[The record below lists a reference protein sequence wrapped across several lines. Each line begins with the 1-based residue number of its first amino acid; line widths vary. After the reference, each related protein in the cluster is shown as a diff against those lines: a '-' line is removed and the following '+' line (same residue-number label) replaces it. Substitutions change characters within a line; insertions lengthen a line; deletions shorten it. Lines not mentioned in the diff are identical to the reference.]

1 LAPPIFTVFFL
12 GVFIKRLNAKG
23 CLAALIVGFLLGVFR
38 LAVDTPVL
46 LAEESARATVY
57 AAGSFFWIVN
67 HIYFQYYSVLIF
79 LVSAAV
85 MIGVSLA
92 TAAPSME
99 QIQGL
104 TYGTVTDQQRRQT
117 RMSWAWRDVVLSVL
131 VLVAIAAAYLYFTG

>member
-1 LAPPIFTVFFL
+1 
-12 GVFIKRLNAKG
+12 
-23 CLAALIVGFLLGVFR
+23 LLGVFR

-57 AAGSFFWIVN
+57 TAGSFFWIVN

-92 TAAPSME
+92 TAAPSPE

-104 TYGTVTDQQRRQT
+104 TYGTVTEQQRRQT